1 MIIEAL
7 RVLRHMI
14 KSLECLR
21 EVAGRTIAVNS
32 DSGAGSERGEGAAEK
47 ACIVLENTSIAMN
60 TILLET
66 GMLKVL
72 PVRSQK

>member
-7 RVLRHMI
+7 RVLRHVI

-21 EVAGRTIAVNS
+21 EVAGRTMAVNG
-32 DSGAGSERGEGAAEK
+32 DSGAGSERGEGAVEE
-47 ACIVLENTSIAMN
+47 ACIVLENIFIAVN

-66 GMLKVL
+66 RMLKVL